1 MIAAN
6 PTTATMG
13 LAHSS
18 FAPVS
23 TGRYW
28 IGMPVHTAIQG
39 MRIHHPGRLIK
50 VASLED
56 VPLLLHARAVHPE
69 GFTIIY
75 NRHTEKTVAVVRA

>member
-1 MIAAN
+1 
-6 PTTATMG
+6 MG

-56 VPLLLHARAVHPE
+56 IPLILRARAVNPDT
-69 GFTIIY
+69 FTIIY
-75 NRHTEKTVAVVRA
+75 NSRTEKTVAIVRA